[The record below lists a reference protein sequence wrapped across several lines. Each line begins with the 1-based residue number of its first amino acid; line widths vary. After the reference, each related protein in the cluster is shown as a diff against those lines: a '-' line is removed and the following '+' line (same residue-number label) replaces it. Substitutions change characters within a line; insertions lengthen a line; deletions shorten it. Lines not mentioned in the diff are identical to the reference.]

1 MHRYLYPITIFA
13 LVSSGLWV
21 VTLLF
26 VPPVNGLVVTFFLLL
41 GGLALASVTSLGIY
55 YLRRLWGPKDSPRV
69 ILRTSLR
76 QGFFL
81 SLAALGFL
89 LLQLFGATNIVSVA
103 LVLGL
108 ILILERL
115 T

>member
-1 MHRYLYPITIFA
+1 MA
-13 LVSSGLWV
+13 LSSLFLWV
-21 VTLLF
+21 MVALF
-26 VPPVNGLVVTFFLLL
+26 VPPVNGLIVTLFIIL
-41 GGLALASVTSLGIY
+41 GTLSLVGWSTLGIY
-55 YLRRLWGPKDSPRV
+55 YLRRFWGPKDSPRV

-81 SLAALGFL
+81 SLGVAGFL
-89 LLQLFGATNIVSVA
+89 MLQLFGSTNIVSAA

-108 ILILERL
+108 VLVLERL